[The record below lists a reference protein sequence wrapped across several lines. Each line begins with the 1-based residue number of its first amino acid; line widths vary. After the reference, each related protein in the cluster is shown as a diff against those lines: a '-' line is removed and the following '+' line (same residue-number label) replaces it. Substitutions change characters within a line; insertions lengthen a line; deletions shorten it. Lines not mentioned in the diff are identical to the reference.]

1 MSKRVES
8 VYLSDMLKYGQRVLE
23 RLGSAT
29 REELGRDLSLQESV
43 VFNLI
48 VIGEAVSKV
57 SPSTRAATPEIA
69 WTEISDMRN
78 RLVHGYFEIDVGK
91 VWKAATEDIPDLIAT
106 LEQLLSR

>member
-8 VYLSDMLKYGQRVLE
+8 VYLNDMLAYGRRVLE

-29 REELGRDLSLQESV
+29 REEFERDLNLRESV

-57 SPSTRAATPEIA
+57 SPETAAHPEIA
-69 WTEISDMRN
+69 WAEISDMRN
-78 RLVHGYFEIDVGK
+78 RLVHGYFDIDVGK
-91 VWKAATEDIPDLIAT
+91 VWKAATEHIPELIPA
-106 LEQLLSR
+106 LERILPR